1 MYLSQNDLQQR
12 KDLDSLKKVLERCKC
27 ELVEMAEVTHSALF
41 DLSEGL
47 S

>member
-1 MYLSQNDLQQR
+1 MSLSLIDFQQK
-12 KDLDSLKKVLERCKC
+12 KDLDGMKKVLERSKHQ
-27 ELVEMAEVTHSALF
+27 LVEMAKVTRFAPF

>member
-1 MYLSQNDLQQR
+1 VYLSQIDFQQK
-12 KDLDSLKKVLERCKC
+12 KDLGSLKKVLERCKC
-27 ELVEMAEVTHSALF
+27 ELVEMAKVTRSVVF